1 MVTIS
6 LVDTPFTD
14 WPYKHGRCNYLLL
27 SFSEVVLQD
36 NFTSVF
42 PSSGRVVL
50 DDNDRLAVNAASL
63 R

>member
-1 MVTIS
+1 MTLPLQIGHINMGDVIIC
-6 LVDTPFTD
+6 
-14 WPYKHGRCNYLLL
+14 CNYLL